1 MNHNDAL
8 FDVHGD
14 KTGLPLDKKRM
25 ISIGIAIGL
34 FIVGAL
40 LPLSTYGENAAL
52 ALGLVLFVIT
62 LWVSNTVP
70 LLVPGICLA
79 VGSVLLNILTL
90 NDVNTTLGSSAIYPM
105 MGLTLVSMGAEN
117 TNVTKRLSYFLLDKL
132 GKRPSLIL
140 LAITIAGTVIS
151 AFVSNIATTIMLGGI
166 AAGILSSM
174 GEVPGNSKFGKALMI
189 LCPVSAAVGGAAL
202 VNGSPAIN
210 ATGITILE
218 GASGMSVSYVE
229 WAKIGVPCALLV
241 ILPAWII
248 YTKTLGVKDAEVSK
262 GIDVDYF
269 INKRKELGAISGSE
283 IRWLVTVAVMLF
295 FLLRGLPLPV
305 AGLLFG
311 LISVAPVIGTVDG
324 STAFKKLPWEAIIM
338 CGMIP
343 LFGTIFTS
351 TGLADYFGS
360 LITPLIDGAPMFV
373 IILVPAL
380 IMVVINSIFVNCGGG
395 VLAICVGATAPIIA
409 AMGYNPVFILLPTIF
424 LANLT
429 ITFGTH
435 IQMMLTYGYNYW
447 DMKDPILPGF
457 LFSFAAA
464 IIYSVVTV
472 IVVPMTGMS
481 FYL

>member
-1 MNHNDAL
+1 MNQNDTL
-8 FDVHGD
+8 FDIHGN
-14 KTGLPLDKKRM
+14 KTGLPLDKKRL
-25 ISIGIAIGL
+25 ISLAVAIIL
-34 FIVGAL
+34 FVLGAI
-40 LPLSTYGENAAL
+40 LPLSAYGENAAI

-70 LLVPGICLA
+70 ILVPGICLV
-79 VGSVLLNILTL
+79 VGSVLLNVLTL
-90 NDVNTTLGSSAIYPM
+90 DDVNTTLGSSAIYPM

-117 TNVTKRLSYFLLDKL
+117 TNITKRLSYFLLDKL
-132 GKRPSLIL
+132 GKKPSLIL
-140 LAITIAGTVIS
+140 LAVTIAGTFIS
-151 AFVSNIATTIMLGGI
+151 AFVSNIATTIMLAGI
-166 AAGILSSM
+166 AAGILNAM
-174 GEVPGNSKFGKALMI
+174 GEQPGKSKFGKALMI
-189 LCPVSAAVGGAAL
+189 LCAVAAAIGGAAL

-218 GASGMSVSYVE
+218 SASGMSVSYTE
-229 WAKIGVPCALLV
+229 WAKIGVPCAVLV
-241 ILPAWII
+241 VLPAWII
-248 YTKTLGVKDAEVSK
+248 YTKVLGVKDSEVSR

-269 INKRKELGAISGSE
+269 INKRRELGSISGSE
-283 IRWLVTVAVMLF
+283 IRWLITVAVMLF
-295 FLLRGLPLPV
+295 FLLRGLPLPI

-311 LISVAPVIGTVDG
+311 LISVAPIIGTVDG
-324 STAFKKLPWEAIIM
+324 TTAFKKLPWEAIIM

-343 LFGTIFTS
+343 LFGTIFTN

-373 IILVPAL
+373 IILVPAV
-380 IMVVINSIFVNCGGG
+380 IMVIINSIFVNCGGG
-395 VLAICVGATAPIIA
+395 VLAICVGATAPVIA

-447 DMKDPILPGF
+447 EMKDPILPGF
-457 LFSFAAA
+457 LFSFCAA
-464 IIYSVVTV
+464 IIYSIVTV
-472 IVVPMTGMS
+472 VVVPLTGMS